1 MALIVSLVLLISMTL
16 LALAAMQNTSLE
28 ERMAG
33 NVRAE
38 NIALQAAEAALR
50 EGEAWLDSLA
60 VLPRA
65 ENTGSGSDD
74 LVSLWFRA
82 DSASEG
88 PNSKAPDKSPWWQFW
103 TDDDWE
109 SFADRVTTSLVFVA
123 EEGRTVG
130 ISAPGRLPRFVIEE
144 DGFQRSSLVV
154 GQQQDSANQG
164 NRFRITARG
173 RDAGGRGQVL
183 VQSRFVRRF

>member
-38 NIALQAAEAALR
+38 NIALQAGEAALR
-50 EGEAWLDSLA
+50 EGEAWLNSLA
-60 VLPRA
+60 ALPQA
-65 ENTGSGSDD
+65 ENTGSGADD
-74 LVSLWFRA
+74 AVTLWFRA
-82 DSASEG
+82 DGASEG
-88 PNSKAPDKSPWWQFW
+88 PNSKVPDKSPWWVHW
-103 TDDDWE
+103 TDDNWV
-109 SFADRVTTSLVFVA
+109 SFADRITTGLVFVA
-123 EEGRTVG
+123 EQGRTVRKTD
-130 ISAPGRLPRFVIEE
+130 PKRLPRFVIEE
-144 DGFQRSSLVV
+144 DGFQPSSLVI

-173 RDAGGRGQVL
+173 LDAGGRGQVL